1 MSQDES
7 IEEIR
12 KQKMQELQGE
22 ETNNQQPSE
31 GDVPSEPVHVHG
43 VSELEELTASNDVVL
58 VDFHADWCGPC
69 KMIEPHVAE
78 IAADTE
84 AAVGKVDVD
93 ANQQLASQYGVRGVP
108 TLLLFVGGEVED
120 RIVGAQGRDALFNTV
135 TQHL

>member
-12 KQKMQELQGE
+12 KRKMQKLQG
-22 ETNNQQPSE
+22 T
-31 GDVPSEPVHVHG
+31 GDDSSQSPDGDTPSEPVHVHG
-43 VSELEELTASNDVVL
+43 ASELEELTAANDVVL

-78 IAADTE
+78 IAAETE

-108 TLLLFVGGEVED
+108 TLLLFVGGDVED
-120 RIVGAQGRDALFNTV
+120 RIVGAQGRDALFQTV

>member
-12 KQKMQELQGE
+12 KRKMQKLQGNE
-22 ETNNQQPSE
+22 EESSGSAG
-31 GDVPSEPVHVHG
+31 GDTPSEPVHVHG
-43 VSELEELTASNDVVL
+43 VSELEELTESNDVVL

-69 KMIEPHVAE
+69 KMIEPHVAD

-108 TLLLFVGGEVED
+108 TLLLFVGGELED